1 MFRSNYGHNSNRQTA
16 KSNPLFEN
24 YAHPSRNNRS
34 AIRSSALSTISNYR
48 ASESTHRPATTSSF
62 NLLQPDSRFALTLTD
77 VRRDESQYGSSTRA
91 QSARRAKVVK
101 RSGDWENLAVESNR
115 KDDPTRQENSSN
127 NRKVWQWR
135 GRTIAFGGKNS
146 NAFHSGS
153 IVKPQTCPALNVP
166 KGRWGGSVGK
176 SPRSNESKNTKNVN
190 SLQNNPEMSKAKISK
205 TEKEPKRRLE
215 NHSQKNRVAVEKP
228 KSEVVK
234 KQQPKKTEPAD
245 QKDIAKLQ
253 SPEKMVFVI
262 PDSSKNV
269 KTMKESQQ
277 KPDIIAK
284 GSVRKSENSI
294 PAKTQASKSVLSNTI
309 ATSTPSKSGF
319 QTKKKKKKKKRIGRV
334 SFTMKSPDV
343 KIFQPV
349 DQKDKD
355 KLWHSHE
362 DSIRNRIQLRQ
373 EKFEEKLAV
382 KKKVDEEN
390 RKLDEAKKEK
400 QKDEKEAKK
409 RAREQKLERK
419 KRRERIKKEKERLLL
434 KRKMEQQEKK
444 ELRRHQRQAK
454 KAQKK
459 IENNLLKKFGL
470 HVSEVEDDDEDD
482 AIHDKICELEAELQI
497 LKGKAIENAK
507 AKNQLK
513 MAGRSGRVVG
523 KGGAWRNGRDK
534 NVIDF
539 HNSIQ
544 LPNDMIST
552 LTLKQRQEMKKY
564 KYSFE

>member
-62 NLLQPDSRFALTLTD
+62 NVLQPDSRFALTLTD

-115 KDDPTRQENSSN
+115 KDDPARQENSSN

-176 SPRSNESKNTKNVN
+176 SPRSNESKNTKNVD

-269 KTMKESQQ
+269 KTMEQIQQ

-284 GSVRKSENSI
+284 GSVAKSENSI

-319 QTKKKKKKKKRIGRV
+319 QSKKKKKKKKRIGRV

-382 KKKVDEEN
+382 KKKS
-390 RKLDEAKKEK
+390 
-400 QKDEKEAKK
+400 
-409 RAREQKLERK
+409 
-419 KRRERIKKEKERLLL
+419 
-434 KRKMEQQEKK
+434 M
-444 ELRRHQRQAK
+444 
-454 KAQKK
+454 KK
-459 IENNLLKKFGL
+459 IENWTRQKKK
-470 HVSEVEDDDEDD
+470 SRRM
-482 AIHDKICELEAELQI
+482 KKKQ
-497 LKGKAIENAK
+497 
-507 AKNQLK
+507 
-513 MAGRSGRVVG
+513 
-523 KGGAWRNGRDK
+523 K
-534 NVIDF
+534 NVPE
-539 HNSIQ
+539 NKNWKEKNVEKES
-544 LPNDMIST
+544 
-552 LTLKQRQEMKKY
+552 KKKKSVY
-564 KYSFE
+564 C